1 VKLSK
6 EQRKKVDEWMSER
19 WTQRKCPDCG
29 HSTWS
34 IDMNIFEMREFL
46 EGKINISGYG
56 YLKPVLVL
64 TCENC
69 GHLKTFNAVKIGIV
83 QAPFQDTNSEKEE

>member
-1 VKLSK
+1 
-6 EQRKKVDEWMSER
+6 
-19 WTQRKCPDCG
+19 
-29 HSTWS
+29 
-34 IDMNIFEMREFL
+34 MREFL